1 MRHVF
6 NWGTLKEINKKITLK
21 RNIMKKR
28 ILLNL
33 LLLGSIALVAGDHLP
48 QRANNIQQR
57 AGNRLLEP
65 EFRESIETIRQVI
78 ETRINS
84 QISDTKR
91 TGFRVILADLQGFLD
106 RGYMTTQDANRIIER
121 ATKNECASCLPFC
134 SYARKFIQATS
145 MMCLANYLFQTAVDS
160 IDLPSPVE
168 ISQVDYCSQI
178 SPDVTTEITKIVPK
192 SIRDRVV
199 GHLTTLPKETVE
211 QNTELAALIKL
222 PGVHVLGV
230 DSEGN
235 PVLSLHF
242 DKNDP
247 VHMEIAR
254 QLIGEGIF
262 KNNHKDNKEEND
274 SALVEAVIVD
284 AAENFDK
291 DTVEGFNYCSVVDG
305 QVTCSYKDRYREQ
318 EDFAE
323 CQLTNKDEFTRCVV
337 QGDSI
342 VCS

>member
-1 MRHVF
+1 MKKAILLHVF
-6 NWGTLKEINKKITLK
+6 
-21 RNIMKKR
+21 
-28 ILLNL
+28 
-33 LLLGSIALVAGDHLP
+33 LLGSVACIGADNSR
-48 QRANNIQQR
+48 QFTNNLQQR
-57 AGNRLLEP
+57 SGNRLLDA
-65 EFRESIETIRQVI
+65 EFREDIETFREELQR
-78 ETRINS
+78 RIDSGGINAE
-84 QISDTKR
+84 KR
-91 TGFRVILADLQGFLD
+91 AEYQVILADLQSFLD
-106 RGYMTTQDANRIIER
+106 RGYMTTANKHRLVER
-121 ATKNECASCLPFC
+121 AVKNECASCLNFF
-134 SYARKFIQATS
+134 SYATRFIRAVTV
-145 MMCLANYLFQTAVDS
+145 MHLFNYLFQTAVDS

-168 ISQVDYCSQI
+168 VSQVHYCSQI
-178 SPDVTTEITKIVPK
+178 SPDVITEITKIVPK
-192 SIRDRVV
+192 SIRERVV
-199 GHLTTLPKETVE
+199 GHLTTLPKETVQ

-222 PGVHVLGV
+222 PGVDVLGV

-235 PVLSLHF
+235 PVLSLNF

-274 SALVEAVIVD
+274 SAVVEAVIVDD

-337 QGDSI
+337 QGDFI